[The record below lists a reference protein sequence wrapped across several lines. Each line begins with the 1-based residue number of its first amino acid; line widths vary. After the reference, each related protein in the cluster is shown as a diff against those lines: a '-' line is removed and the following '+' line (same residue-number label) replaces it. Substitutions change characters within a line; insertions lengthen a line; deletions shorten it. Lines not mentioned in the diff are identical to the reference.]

1 MINYPFLEFDELQK
15 TNEKTDII
23 INKDFKNIIVIGIGG
38 SSQGSKAINH
48 YLNETRVQ
56 YVDHLNS
63 VKINELLNNSQLDET
78 GFFFISK
85 SGQTSETLTIF
96 EYMIK
101 KLDGNIDFSKN
112 FYSFTENVSSPLRDL
127 SIQKSIKTI
136 ELSNE
141 IGGRFSIFSNNSLIP
156 SFYFNKDL
164 CTEFLNGGRK
174 H

>member
-85 SGQTSETLTIF
+85 AGQIS
-96 EYMIK
+96 
-101 KLDGNIDFSKN
+101 
-112 FYSFTENVSSPLRDL
+112 
-127 SIQKSIKTI
+127 
-136 ELSNE
+136 
-141 IGGRFSIFSNNSLIP
+141 
-156 SFYFNKDL
+156 
-164 CTEFLNGGRK
+164 
-174 H
+174 